1 VTASLEQRLGDALAG
16 TALAG
21 RLATRG
27 APFLRLRAADAAAKR
42 LEGAVLVGLARALAT
57 QPEVAGFLSHRPALL
72 ERIAE
77 AGASSLAARARELRS
92 SPAGAEPG
100 DLEAHLDALRILR
113 REETCLTACLD
124 LGGAVAFEE
133 ASDFL
138 SILAETIAQRA
149 LELARGGLSPSE
161 SGQAFSVVGMGRIAG
176 REFTYHSDLDLIFLY
191 QGEAEEITMA
201 SRLGQRLISY
211 LTTMTGAGVAYAVDT
226 RLRPSG
232 QQGTLVTSFEAFE
245 RYQRGTAQTWE
256 HLAMLRARSIAGA
269 VPDAQ
274 QVLDRVRA
282 RVLAVGGRPW
292 KSLAPLRRR
301 VVAERARESASAVSL
316 KTGPGGLMDVDFLAG
331 GALLERGT
339 ERFPALPSV
348 AAMLHAAACGDRV
361 DRLLA
366 DYRFLRIVEAR
377 ARWVAGRSI
386 EALGTASEGLGAVAA
401 LVEPGL
407 APAALLEEIARARR
421 GIREAYDA
429 VIEADTITA
438 IAD

>member
-1 VTASLEQRLGDALAG
+1 VTPPLERRLGEALAG

-21 RLATRG
+21 RLVTSG
-27 APFLRLRAADAAAKR
+27 APFLRLRAGDAAAKR
-42 LEGAVLVGLARALAT
+42 LEGEVLAGLARVLAT
-57 QPEVAGFLSHRPALL
+57 QPEVSGFLSHRPELL

-77 AGASSLAARARELRS
+77 ANRSTLATRARELRS
-92 SPAGAEPG
+92 SPTNAEPG

-161 SGQAFSVVGMGRIAG
+161 SGRAFSVLGMGKIAG
-176 REFTYHSDLDLIFLY
+176 REFSYHSDLDLIFLY
-191 QGEAEEITMA
+191 QGGAEEIATA
-201 SRLGQRLISY
+201 SRLGQRLIAY

-232 QQGTLVTSFEAFE
+232 QQGTLVTSFETFE
-245 RYQRGTAQTWE
+245 RYQRGTAQMWE
-256 HLAMLRARSIAGA
+256 HLAMLRARTIAGA
-269 VPDAQ
+269 VPRAQ
-274 QVLDRVRA
+274 QVLDRVRG
-282 RVLAVGGRPW
+282 RVLAAGCIPW
-292 KSLAPLRRR
+292 KPLAQLRRR
-301 VVAERARESASAVSL
+301 VVAELAQESASAVSL

-339 ERFPALPSV
+339 QHFPALPSV
-348 AAMLHAAACGDRV
+348 AAMLRAAACGDRV
-361 DRLLA
+361 ERLLA

-386 EALGTASEGLGAVAA
+386 ESLGTASEGLGAVAA

-407 APAALLEEIARARR
+407 APAALLERIARARR

-429 VIEADTITA
+429 VIEADTIAA